1 MKQWS
6 LYICSAVLAAAL
18 VFGQPATLAF
28 GEAGP
33 QPGPLPPAS
42 SASAVAS
49 GEEAAETASPGDG
62 SVEGASEGAA
72 STEGPA
78 EGTSAP
84 EAAPTIDPTQA
95 PRYLLPN
102 VGQATPAKLQTPWG
116 ACWAF
121 AVAGAL
127 ESSIL
132 KAEAKAAGAA
142 QDALPPD
149 SPAFAE
155 LDLTNLPATPDISE
169 RAIAWF
175 AHESQTE
182 ASAGAQAGE
191 GFPLIES
198 AATEQLSSG
207 NFATAASALTAW
219 QTLLTEEAAPYA
231 YNGFEAGSSQ
241 PWYQLDGGF
250 DARQENWSLYDEARM
265 TEDTGWRVSDVLRLQ
280 SPARVTVALDGSGT
294 VYEGYD
300 PAGTAAIKR
309 TLANVGGVAIAL
321 QMEQSIPQDVVK
333 GEYQDAEADDDITF
347 ATWSQY
353 CATDAPVQ
361 NHAALILGWDD
372 AYPASAFQ
380 SASSGQPPADGAW
393 LCKNSWGNDDLFSSL
408 GGEEDA
414 THWGLRDGNGQSSGY
429 FWLSYYDHSIS
440 DPEAFAVTPVS
451 QSYDAIYQHDYV
463 GAAEF
468 VTPSRYKGEVRC
480 ANVFQAEATQL
491 VKAVSAWTFDAN
503 SSFDV
508 EVGTLPVGFNAEG
521 KDATQVMEAA
531 TVLASATGSFADAGY
546 HTVSLDTPVLVMTG
560 QSFAVTVVINA
571 APEEGEESA
580 EAGEGQADTYLGL
593 EVAFTVAAHDNQTT
607 QGQVVANEGETFVST
622 NGETWQSL
630 EEYSQ
635 RMASQYQQTGR
646 TMDYAYGNALVKG
659 FADGTSMG
667 KEGRIYETVFLQPI
681 TP

>member
-1 MKQWS
+1 M
-6 LYICSAVLAAAL
+6 A
-18 VFGQPATLAF
+18 FGQPAALAF

-42 SASAVAS
+42 SEA
-49 GEEAAETASPGDG
+49 EEVNG
-62 SVEGASEGAA
+62 EGAA
-72 STEGPA
+72 
-78 EGTSAP
+78 AP
-84 EAAPTIDPTQA
+84 EASSAADAAAGTAADAPADAAANVADTAVDPTQA

-102 VGQATPAKLQTPWG
+102 LGQATPAKLQTPWG

-132 KAEAKAAGAA
+132 KAEAAAAGVA
-142 QDALPPD
+142 QGALPSD

-155 LDLTNLPATPDISE
+155 LDLTNLPVTPDISE

-175 AHESQTE
+175 AHEAQTVE
-182 ASAGAQAGE
+182 SAGAQAGE
-191 GFPLIES
+191 GFPLME
-198 AATEQLSSG
+198 AADTEQLSSG

-219 QTLLTEEAAPYA
+219 QTLVTEEAAPYA
-231 YNGFEAGSSQ
+231 YNGFEAGSSL
-241 PWYQLDGGF
+241 PWYQLSGGF
-250 DARQENWSLYDEARM
+250 DARQENWSLYDEVRLA
-265 TEDTGWRVSDVLRLQ
+265 EDTGWRVSEVLRLQ
-280 SPARVTVALDGSGT
+280 SPARLAVASDGSSS

-321 QMEQSIPQDVVK
+321 QMEQSIPQDVFA
-333 GEYQDAEADDDITF
+333 GDYQQAEAGSDITF

-353 CATDAPVQ
+353 CAAEAPVQ

-372 AYPASAFQ
+372 AYPAAAFQ
-380 SASSGQPPADGAW
+380 GTSSGQPPADGAW
-393 LCKNSWGNDDLFSSL
+393 LCKNSWGNDDLFSGL
-408 GGEEDA
+408 GGSEDA

-429 FWLSYYDHSIS
+429 FWLSYYDHSVS
-440 DPEAFAVTPVS
+440 DAEAFAVMPVS

-468 VTPSRYKGEVRC
+468 VTPSRYSGEVRC

-491 VKAVSAWTFDAN
+491 LKAVGAWTFDAN
-503 SSFDV
+503 GSFAV
-508 EVGTLPVGFNAEG
+508 EVSTLPVGFNSEG

-531 TVLASATGSFADAGY
+531 TLMTTATGAFADAGY
-546 HTVSLDTPVLVMTG
+546 HMVALDAPVLVEAG
-560 QSFAVTVVINA
+560 QRFVVSVVINA
-571 APEEGEESA
+571 APEEGAQAADGQVGEEP
-580 EAGEGQADTYLGL
+580 GDTYLGL
-593 EVAFTVAAHDNQTT
+593 EVAFTVSAQDGQTT

-630 EEYSQ
+630 AEYSQ
-635 RMASQYQQTGR
+635 RLASQYQQTGR

-659 FADGTSMG
+659 FADGTTMG
-667 KEGRIYETVFLQPI
+667 EEGRIYETVALTMPGR
-681 TP
+681 

>member
-6 LYICSAVLAAAL
+6 LHIYSAVLAAAL
-18 VFGQPATLAF
+18 AFGQPAALAF
-28 GEAGP
+28 GETGP

-49 GEEAAETASPGDG
+49 GEGAAETVASGEGTAPAEA
-62 SVEGASEGAA
+62 SAEGAPASEEG
-72 STEGPA
+72 STV
-78 EGTSAP
+78 
-84 EAAPTIDPTQA
+84 DPTQA

-102 VGQATPAKLQTPWG
+102 LGQATPAKLQTPWG

-132 KAEAKAAGAA
+132 KAEAVAAGAA

-149 SPAFAE
+149 SPAFSE
-155 LDLTNLPATPDISE
+155 LNLTNLPAIPDISE

-250 DARQENWSLYDEARM
+250 DARQENWSLYDETRI
-265 TEDTGWRVSDVLRLQ
+265 TEDTGWRVSEVLRLQ
-280 SPARVTVALDGSGT
+280 SPARVSAASDGSGT

-333 GEYQDAEADDDITF
+333 GEYQDVEAGDDITF

-372 AYPASAFQ
+372 TYPASAFQ
-380 SASSGQPPADGAW
+380 GASSGQPPADGAW

-408 GGEEDA
+408 GGEQDA

-468 VTPSRYKGEVRC
+468 VTPSRYSGEVRC

-491 VKAVSAWTFDAN
+491 VKAVGAWTFDAN
-503 SSFDV
+503 GSFDV
-508 EVGTLPVGFNAEG
+508 KVSMLPVGFNAEG

-531 TVLASATGSFADAGY
+531 TAVASVTGSFADAGY
-546 HTVSLDTPVLVMTG
+546 HTVALDTPVLVMAG
-560 QSFAVTVVINA
+560 QSFAVTVVIHA
-571 APEEGEESA
+571 APEEGEENA

-593 EVAFTVAAHDNQTT
+593 EVAFAVAAHDNQTT
-607 QGQVVANEGETFVST
+607 QGQVIANEGETFVST
-622 NGETWQSL
+622 NGQAWQSL

-635 RMASQYQQTGR
+635 RLVSQYQQTGR
-646 TMDYAYGNALVKG
+646 TMDYTYGNALVKG
-659 FADGTSMG
+659 FADDTSMG
-667 KEGRIYETVFLQPI
+667 KEDRIYETVVLQPVV
-681 TP
+681 P